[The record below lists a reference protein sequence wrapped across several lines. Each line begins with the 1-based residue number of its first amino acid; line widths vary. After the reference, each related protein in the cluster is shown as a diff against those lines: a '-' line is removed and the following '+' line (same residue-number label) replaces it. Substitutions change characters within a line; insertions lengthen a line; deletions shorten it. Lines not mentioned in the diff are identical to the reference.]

1 MKVRPKSDVASRVIE
16 EVTRLTEPIL
26 DEMGFEMVDVEYLS
40 ERGRWVLR
48 IYADKEGG
56 LTLNDCASISREI
69 GDLIDVKDIV
79 AHEYVLEV
87 SSPGLNR
94 ALKKETDFSW
104 ALGKKIKV
112 RMAYPIEG
120 RRNFTGRLRRFQGG
134 ILDLDVQSDRVSLPL
149 GDVEKANVV
158 HEFD

>member
-1 MKVRPKSDVASRVIE
+1 MRVHPRSDTANRVIE
-16 EVTRLTEPIL
+16 EVSRLAEPIL

-56 LTLNDCASISREI
+56 LTVDDCARISREI
-69 GDLIDVKDIV
+69 GDLFDVKDIV

-94 ALKKETDFSW
+94 VLKKEKDFFW

-112 RMAYPIEG
+112 KMAHPVG
-120 RRNFTGRLRRFQGG
+120 DRKNFTGRLRRFQGG
-134 ILDLDVQSDRVSLPL
+134 MLDLDVQNDQVSLPL